1 MVCALLLGS
10 SGSEGVVSWGFDQW
24 IYIFI
29 NREGLTMI
37 MIEGG
42 HDRVDEGAIRDGR
55 ISRKNLNFVFE
66 RTV

>member
-1 MVCALLLGS
+1 M
-10 SGSEGVVSWGFDQW
+10 SWGFDQW

-42 HDRVDEGAIRDGR
+42 HDSVDEHAIGDGQ
-55 ISRKNLNFVFE
+55 ISRKKLNFVLE
-66 RTV
+66 RMV